1 VGLSILKNKIVIKIG
16 IKTLELIGGVVL
28 IAVFN
33 SNTTLEYFK
42 KYLSTILILVY
53 NKRLLVN
60 V

>member
-1 VGLSILKNKIVIKIG
+1 MGLSILKNKIVIKIG
-16 IKTLELIGGVVL
+16 IKTLELIEGVVL
-28 IAVFN
+28 IAVFI

>member
-1 VGLSILKNKIVIKIG
+1 MGLSILKNKIVIKIG

-28 IAVFN
+28 IAVFI